1 MCMHVHNYVILCTEW
16 SGIIHLQVL
25 LKFHTH
31 YQKVIFKCEENDLF
45 VAVDS
50 TCKMQ
55 QTDMVKKFNWYKGQ
69 FFCNLLIVD

>member
-1 MCMHVHNYVILCTEW
+1 MWMHVHNYVILCTEW

-25 LKFHTH
+25 LKFHTQ

>member
-1 MCMHVHNYVILCTEW
+1 MHGMKWYHPFTSTFKIN
-16 SGIIHLQVL
+16 
-25 LKFHTH
+25 FHTQ

-55 QTDMVKKFNWYKGQ
+55 QTDMVKKFNWFQGQ